1 MNYQASSN
9 KDEDG
14 IVKLYDEHED
24 SINSIAWSNATAWV
38 FASVC
43 INSNIIVNLVPIA
56 EKYKIL
62 L

>member
-1 MNYQASSN
+1 
-9 KDEDG
+9 
-14 IVKLYDEHED
+14 
-24 SINSIAWSNATAWV
+24 V

-62 L
+62 LWEIYIKVKNKNYCFSLMS

>member
-1 MNYQASSN
+1 MNYQTSSN

-24 SINSIAWSNATAWV
+24 SINNICWSNATAWV